1 MIGTWVNVGGIL
13 LGAVIGVL
21 LGRGIPERIRDSVL
35 QIEGLA
41 ILLIGLNGVLGT
53 MLRVDPVTGRISDQ
67 GGLLLLVS
75 LVLGDLLGEA
85 LRIDERINRW
95 GEWVERKLGAQGFS
109 RGFVAASLVFS
120 IGAMSVVGSINDG
133 LRGDTA
139 VLLIK
144 SALDFTTSI
153 ILASSLGIGVA
164 FSALPVLLLQGS
176 ISLLASSISDLIT
189 EPLLEMFCMVG
200 YAIVLSIGLNFL
212 CNTRIKTANLL
223 PALIVPVIYYFVRY

>member
-41 ILLIGLNGVLGT
+41 ILLIGLNSVLGT
-53 MLRVDPVTGRISDQ
+53 MLRVNPATGRISDQ

-95 GEWVERKLGAQGFS
+95 GEGVERKLGAQGFS

-120 IGAMSVVGSINDG
+120 IGAMSIVGSINDG

>member
-95 GEWVERKLGAQGFS
+95 GERVERKLGAQGFS